1 MKNKATNDPAI
12 PFQGIYP
19 EEMKTLTKKDTCPS
33 MFVAELFIIV
43 KTCKQPKCPSTDEW
57 IEMWYK

>member
-19 EEMKTLTKKDTCPS
+19 EEMKTLTKKRHMHFNVCS
-33 MFVAELFIIV
+33 
-43 KTCKQPKCPSTDEW
+43 ST
-57 IEMWYK
+57 IYNS